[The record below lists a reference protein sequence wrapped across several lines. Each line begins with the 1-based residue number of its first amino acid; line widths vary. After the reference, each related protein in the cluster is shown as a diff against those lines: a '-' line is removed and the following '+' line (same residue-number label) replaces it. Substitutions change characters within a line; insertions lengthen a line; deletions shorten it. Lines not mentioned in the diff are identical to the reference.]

1 MEREEEEEVHLEIIE
16 VRDEEK
22 EQRTQ
27 LIGKLENFSLDE
39 ENPKKNVQHEHKP
52 EGGAKNIN
60 KGPGMRTCEKFCLE
74 AGRHARHQPLDHVSP
89 AEHTP
94 RRETSEH
101 SSPVTSVT
109 HSN

>member
-39 ENPKKNVQHEHKP
+39 ENPKKK
-52 EGGAKNIN
+52 
-60 KGPGMRTCEKFCLE
+60 
-74 AGRHARHQPLDHVSP
+74 
-89 AEHTP
+89 
-94 RRETSEH
+94 
-101 SSPVTSVT
+101 SSA
-109 HSN
+109 